1 MRFRDVLCRFP
12 GVLACVRM
20 VTMRHVR
27 VVARQV
33 RVARVVMGRGF
44 AMVLGGV
51 LVVIRSQ
58 SMVMRGV
65 LGHGPSFGGHWR
77 SQGPPGARHHPT
89 RA

>member
-1 MRFRDVLCRFP
+1 MRLSHVLGRFS
-12 GVLACVRM
+12 GVLGRVRV
-20 VTMRHVR
+20 VTMRHMR
-27 VVARQV
+27 VMARQM

-77 SQGPPGARHHPT
+77 SQGPPGAPHHPM